1 MTREREQMSVN
12 FLISQAKNIQKVIDE
27 NASEIE
33 ALDQNIGDGDHIFN
47 IQRGLKLVIELES
60 TIKDL
65 PLAKALNMIA
75 MKVLSGIGGSSGA
88 LFGTFFI
95 SMAKSPG
102 LDKNVDF
109 IKACEM
115 IINGVNAMKERGKAD
130 IGEKTMMDVLIP
142 VSEKLNELKNNN
154 NEMKQGLNEVI
165 KIAEDRMLATK
176 DMLATKG
183 RASFLGERAKGHIDP
198 GARSSQLIIDTIC
211 KSLINQ

>member
-1 MTREREQMSVN
+1 MSVN
-12 FLISQAKNIQKVIDE
+12 FLISQAKNIQKVIND

-47 IQRGLKLVIELES
+47 IQRGLKLVIELEG

-95 SMAKSPG
+95 SMAKSPD
-102 LDKNVDF
+102 LDKDIEF
-109 IKACEM
+109 RKACEM
-115 IINGVNAMKERGKAD
+115 IINGIQAMKERGKAD
-130 IGEKTMMDVLIP
+130 VGEKTMMDVLIP
-142 VSEKLNELKNNN
+142 VSVKLNEIKNNN
-154 NEMKQGLNEVI
+154 IEIKQGLSEVI
-165 KIAEDRMLATK
+165 KIAEDRMLSTK

-211 KSLINQ
+211 KFIINQ

>member
-1 MTREREQMSVN
+1 MSVN
-12 FLISQAKNIQKVIDE
+12 FLISQAKNIQKVINE

-47 IQRGLKLVIELES
+47 IQRGLKLVIELEG

-95 SMAKSPG
+95 SMAKSPD
-102 LDKNVDF
+102 LDRDIEF
-109 IKACEM
+109 RKACEM
-115 IINGVNAMKERGKAD
+115 IINGIQAMKERGKAD
-130 IGEKTMMDVLIP
+130 VGEKTMMDVLIP
-142 VSEKLNELKNNN
+142 VSVKLNEIKNNN
-154 NEMKQGLNEVI
+154 SEIKQGLSEII
-165 KIAEDRMLATK
+165 KIAEDRMLSTK

-211 KSLINQ
+211 KFVINQ